1 MNNLKKITITLVLA
15 LICATILFAGDV
27 IVKDGQVD
35 AEKVIFST
43 LESVDSNDCSGS
55 NALSLGYQTTA
66 SGDYSIAVGDRTQA
80 IGDGSFAAGQTSQAA
95 GYCSIAVGYN
105 AKTTASTGIHSV
117 AMGYNAEAA
126 NCYTVAIGKSAKAN
140 GQYGLALGLNAEANG
155 MRSVALGYGADAN
168 ALYAIALG
176 NCQNN
181 VPSSFAVGFS
191 DNVNFRIENGKANI
205 NCVLKLE
212 PQATPPTG
220 TLGCL
225 YVKTDGTLYFH
236 DGNDW
241 KPVQLGQ

>member
-1 MNNLKKITITLVLA
+1 MNNLKKITITFVLA

-27 IVKDGQVD
+27 IVQDGKVD

-43 LESVDSNDCSGS
+43 LESVDSNDCSGA
-55 NALSLGYQTTA
+55 NALSLGYHTTA
-66 SGDYSIAVGDRTQA
+66 SGDYSMAVGDNTQA
-80 IGDGSFAAGQTSQAA
+80 VGSGSFAVGRNSQAA
-95 GYCSIAVGYN
+95 GGLSIAAGYN
-105 AKTTASTGIHSV
+105 AKTTTAGIYSI
-117 AMGYNAEAA
+117 AMGTGAEAA
-126 NCYTVAIGKSAKAN
+126 SLYTVAIGKSAKAN

-155 MRSVALGYGADAN
+155 IRSVALGHGADAN

-181 VPSSFAVGFS
+181 VPHSFAVGGS
-191 DNVNFRIENGKANI
+191 GDVDFRVEHGKADI
-205 NCVLKLE
+205 NGVLKLE